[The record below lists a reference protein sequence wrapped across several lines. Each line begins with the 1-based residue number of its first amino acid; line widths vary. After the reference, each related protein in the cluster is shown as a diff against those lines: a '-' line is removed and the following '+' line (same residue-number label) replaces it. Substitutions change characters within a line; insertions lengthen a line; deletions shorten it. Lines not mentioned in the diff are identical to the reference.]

1 MDVATKAELERLRDE
16 IYSEVMYGHSIPK
29 LKIYIGLLKKLK
41 EKVSPD
47 LFPSNEEIAREPL
60 RIGFQYGKKEFIQ
73 ALTESLGLPDPSWE
87 IDARNA
93 IFNAIKEKNA
103 EKVREKIEEARKTLA
118 ERAAP
123 AANAAAGAGA
133 GGDLAT
139 FINQPIA
146 VKAGTLINYAVMTD
160 SPIEIL
166 QLLID
171 AGVDINSVN
180 SLSKTNAVIESL
192 SKPDIFNFFMTKG
205 ADLKVKGVGGI
216 SMLYMAIG
224 IAPFEVVKKIVE
236 ADPALLNDYG
246 PRNGYFPIL
255 RAIKYK
261 DKEVV
266 KYLIEKG
273 TRVDKPLFNVS
284 EGEPETVITFA
295 IEEGVKDPKLLEIL
309 IKGGADVNVRTGTYG
324 QTPILMSLSRGIR
337 NIEWYKVLVEGGAN
351 LAAVSD
357 ITGNGV
363 LFLALS
369 MGEIELF
376 KFLLDAGAPMKPQGS
391 QASLLHTAIS
401 MSSLE
406 LKLELVKL
414 LVEKGADVN
423 EESGGYTPLTL
434 AISVSYKKEIVEF
447 LLDSGADINLPS
459 KSKRTPLNYAISE
472 GNYDAAKLLLEKGA
486 NVNADSY
493 EPPLISALWQQRRNG
508 TRGGDFVKLL
518 LDNGV
523 DINKRGQG
531 EGMTPLLFAL
541 TYSMNPTVV
550 ELLNRG
556 ADPNIQSLDGYVP
569 LVLAVQTKLPL
580 DNIRLFLE
588 KGADPSKLQ
597 RNPVPGQ
604 PALSALDMAMLIK
617 DRPVID
623 LLLEKGLDMT
633 KFPNIIISAVDYG
646 NPEVLKRIID
656 LGGNVNVVIAGGQ
669 TPLLRA
675 IQMNM
680 SPEIINLLLDGG
692 ANVNVVD
699 SKGKSPISEAVNRG
713 MKDLVPRLLESL
725 KDRRDKLFWAV
736 NLNDVDLVKKYLE
749 GETDIDAPFSVFP
762 VSPLWAAVYY
772 NATNVVPMLTEAG
785 ADIDLIFRS
794 QTPLMVAAERGNVDM
809 VKLLLEQGADP
820 EIKIKD
826 YAAIDFAKNDQVR
839 SLIQKLSGRK
849 WTGLSVADIQVF
861 KDILKDPKNYAF
873 CPICLQ
879 YTSRDTGCMYM
890 SHKCP
895 VEGRH
900 EKLYKLYVE
909 GKYEGN
915 TLTCT
920 ICGRI
925 CANHAHLAYAPPDA
939 TVLPPKAPL
948 TAPADFYTDDCK
960 SQGGGSV
967 PEKIRRLQTLIETA
981 CELQSEIGKMD
992 YTEAR
997 DRLIEETWKGSQDMS
1012 ITDEQI
1018 QKILTEKDVVPQKC
1032 KNTFSDVEKREDAA
1046 YPNVKRPADE
1056 KALTPIKFEA
1066 SGPVGAGGGGVE
1078 CFIHLGTDRPVYRF
1092 RHKQPDGS
1100 IYEHVGEEICAPDL
1114 ESAIKGAEFSAKCPI
1129 NPANCKGYLYPE
1141 ELVGIMTPEFVNW
1154 YRRNFNREMYKVKRE
1169 RDAAAAAAAPG
1180 ANAAQQGGARR
1191 FKTIMQPMENPQC
1204 SFPPKGGKRRT
1215 YRALKKGRRRTYKS

>member
-1 MDVATKAELERLRDE
+1 MDVATKAELERLRNE
-16 IYSEVMYGHSIPK
+16 IYSEVLYGHSVPK
-29 LKIYIGLLKKLK
+29 LKIYISLLKKLK

-47 LFPSNEEIAREPL
+47 LFPSNEEIAREPI
-60 RIGFQYGKKEFIQ
+60 RIGFQYGRQDFIQ
-73 ALTESLGLPDPSWE
+73 ALTESLELPDPSWQ
-87 IDARNA
+87 IDARMA
-93 IFNAIKEKNA
+93 IFNAIKEKNT

-118 ERAAP
+118 ERAGP
-123 AANAAAGAGA
+123 AANAASGAGA

-146 VKAGTLINYAVMTD
+146 VKAGSLINYAVMTD
-160 SPIEIL
+160 SSTDIL

-171 AGVDINSVN
+171 AGADINSVN
-180 SLSKTNAVIESL
+180 SLTKSSAVMESL
-192 SKPDIFNFFMTKG
+192 TKPDIFNFLLTKG
-205 ADLKVKGVGGI
+205 PDLKVKGFGGTSI
-216 SMLYMAIG
+216 LYMAIG
-224 IAPFEVVKKIVE
+224 KAPFEVVKKIVE

-246 PRNGYFPIL
+246 PRDGYFPIL

-273 TRVDKPLFNVS
+273 VRVDKPLFNVA
-284 EGEPETVITFA
+284 EGQPETVITFA

-337 NIEWYKVLVEGGAN
+337 NIEWYKVLIEGGAN

-363 LFLALS
+363 LSLALQT
-369 MGEIELF
+369 GDIELF
-376 KFLLDAGAPMKPQGS
+376 KFLLDAGAPINPPGNKG
-391 QASLLHTAIS
+391 SLLHAAIS
-401 MSSLE
+401 VPSPE
-406 LKLELVKL
+406 HVKL
-414 LVEKGADVN
+414 LVEKGVDIN
-423 EESGGYTPLTL
+423 EESGGFTPITL
-434 AISVSYKKEIVEF
+434 AISLSYTKDIMKF
-447 LLDSGADINLPS
+447 LLDSGADLNLPS
-459 KSKRTPLNYAISE
+459 KTGRTPLVYAIQQR
-472 GNYDAAKLLLEKGA
+472 NYDAAKLLIEKGA
-486 NVNADSY
+486 NVNAESDVA
-493 EPPLISALWQQRRNG
+493 PLVFALSVQ
-508 TRGGDFVKLL
+508 TRAGPVGGDFVKLL
-518 LDNGV
+518 LDNGANV
-523 DINKRGQG
+523 NQQSKIDGS
-531 EGMTPLLFAL
+531 TPLIQVIKNAQNE
-541 TYSMNPTVV
+541 YVV
-550 ELLNRG
+550 DFLNRG
-556 ADPNIQSLDGYVP
+556 ADPNISNSSESIVP
-569 LVLAVQTKLPL
+569 LVLAIQYKLPL
-580 DNIRLFLE
+580 NIIRLLLE

-597 RNPVPGQ
+597 KNFAPPP

-617 DRPVID
+617 NDAVIN

-646 NPEVLKRIID
+646 DPGLLKRMID
-656 LGGNVNVVIAGGQ
+656 LGGNVNVVIGGGQ

-692 ANVNVVD
+692 ADVNVVD
-699 SKGKSPISEAVNRG
+699 SKGNLPISEAVKRG
-713 MKDLVPRLLESL
+713 MKDLVPRILQKLT
-725 KDRRDKLFWAV
+725 DRRDKLFWSISID
-736 NLNDVDLVKKYLE
+736 NVDNVKKYLE
-749 GETDIDAPFSVFP
+749 GETDINDAFATFKA
-762 VSPLWAAVYY
+762 SPLWTAAYY
-772 NATNVVPMLTEAG
+772 NAVKVVPILTDAG

-809 VKLLLEQGADP
+809 VKLLMEQGADP

-826 YAAIDFAKNDQVR
+826 YAAIDFAKNDEVR
-839 SLIQKLSGRK
+839 SVIQKLSGRK

-900 EKLYKLYVE
+900 EKLHKLYV
-909 GKYEGN
+909 GDKYEGN

-925 CANHAHLAYAPPDA
+925 CADHAHLAYAPPDA

-948 TAPADFYTDDCK
+948 TAPADYFADDCIA
-960 SQGGGSV
+960 QGGGGV

-981 CELQSEIGKMD
+981 CELQSEVGKMD

-997 DRLIEETWKGSQDMS
+997 DRLIEETWKGSQDTS

-1114 ESAIKGAEFSAKCPI
+1114 EAAIKGAEFSAKCPI

-1169 RDAAAAAAAPG
+1169 RDAAAAAPG

-1191 FKTIMQPMENPQC
+1191 FRTIMQPMENPQC
-1204 SFPPKGGKRRT
+1204 SFPRKGGKRRT
-1215 YRALKKGRRRTYKS
+1215 YRALKKSRRGTYKS